1 LLSKNVTFCTFDNRH
16 FRIKLV
22 KNTAFSADSIG
33 GTMKKISIVGAGNT
47 GSTAAHWIAERELAD
62 VVLLDVVEGMPQGKS
77 LDLLEAMPIIGKDAH
92 VVGTNNYEDTKG
104 SDIIIITAGL
114 ARKPG
119 MSRDDLLKTNAEIV
133 GKAATETLKYS
144 PDAFYIVLTNPLDT
158 MAYLTMKKTGL
169 PRERVIGQAGIL
181 DSARMRAFVA
191 METGVS
197 VENIN
202 CYVLGGHGD
211 EMVPLTRHS
220 NVAGIP
226 LKEYLPADKLEAIVN
241 RTRKGGGEIVNLL
254 KTGSA
259 YYAPSMACVQMAD
272 AILKDKKLIVPCAA
286 YMNGEYGLNDMYF
299 GVPVVLG
306 AGGMERIVEYKF
318 DAEEKAMFEKSA
330 ASVKETHEALKSL
343 VTL

>member
-1 LLSKNVTFCTFDNRH
+1 MT
-16 FRIKLV
+16 
-22 KNTAFSADSIG
+22 
-33 GTMKKISIVGAGNT
+33 GAT
-47 GSTAAHWIAERELAD
+47 TAHWLAERELAD
-62 VVLLDVVEGMPQGKS
+62 IVLVDVVEGMPQGKA
-77 LDLLEAMPIIGKDAH
+77 LDMTEAMPIIGKD
-92 VVGTNNYEDTKG
+92 VKIVGANDYADTKD

-114 ARKPG
+114 PRKPG
-119 MSRDDLLKTNAEIV
+119 MSRDDLLSANAEIV
-133 GKAATETLKYS
+133 GTAATETLKYS
-144 PDAFYIVLTNPLDT
+144 PNAIYIVLTNPLDT

-169 PRERVIGQAGIL
+169 PRNRVIGQAGIL

-197 VENIN
+197 VENID

-226 LKEYLPADKLEAIVN
+226 LKEYLSVDKLDAIVA

-259 YYAPSMACVQMAD
+259 FYAPSAACAQIAE
-272 AILKDKKLIVPCAA
+272 AILKNKNLIVPCAA
-286 YMNGEYGLNDMYF
+286 YMDGEYGLKDIFF
-299 GVPVVLG
+299 GVPVMLG
-306 AGGMERIVEYKF
+306 RNGIEKVVEYSL
-318 DAEEKAMFEKSA
+318 DDDEKAMFDKSA
-330 ASVKETHEALKSL
+330 AVVKETHEALKKL

>member
-1 LLSKNVTFCTFDNRH
+1 
-16 FRIKLV
+16 
-22 KNTAFSADSIG
+22 
-33 GTMKKISIVGAGNT
+33 MKKISIIGAGNT
-47 GSTAAHWIAERELAD
+47 GATTAHWLAERELAD
-62 VVLLDVVEGMPQGKS
+62 VVLLDVVEGMPQGKG
-77 LDLLEAMPIIGKDAH
+77 LDLLEAMPIIGKDTK
-92 VVGTNNYEDTKG
+92 VKGTNDYADTRD
-104 SDIIIITAGL
+104 SDIIIITAGI

-133 GKAATETLKYS
+133 GKAATESLKYS
-144 PDAFYIVLTNPLDT
+144 PNAIFIVLTNPLDT
-158 MAYLTMKKTGL
+158 MAYLVVRKTGL

-197 VENIN
+197 VENIQ

-226 LKEYLPADKLEAIVN
+226 LRDYIPADKLETIVN

-259 YYAPSMACVQMAD
+259 FYAPAMACVQMAE

-286 YMNGEYGLNDMYF
+286 YMKGEYGLDDMYF
-299 GVPVVLG
+299 GVPVMLG
-306 AGGMERIVEYKF
+306 AGGMERIIEYKF
-318 DAEEKAMFEKSA
+318 DDAEKAMFDKSA

-343 VTL
+343 VTF